1 MQRTGWLLSPQ
12 VRVDDKIPGR
22 TQSSIMKV
30 LSVEVTVKRRGLVL
44 CSSGEEPDVYLG
56 SLDWFLLSGAPAVL
70 CADTKANFP
79 SEQTI

>member
-1 MQRTGWLLSPQ
+1 MNA
-12 VRVDDKIPGR
+12 
-22 TQSSIMKV
+22 
-30 LSVEVTVKRRGLVL
+30 LSVEVSASRRGLVFS
-44 CSSGEEPDVYLG
+44 SSGEESDVYLG